1 MLGLMNDD
9 TRVHEERREVSR
21 LLFSR
26 PVNEAVVAAESCD
39 DPSTEEP
46 SPSAEDESGHEQ
58 EELA

>member
-39 DPSTEEP
+39 ASTEEL
-46 SPSAEDESGHEQ
+46 SASAKDESGHEQ